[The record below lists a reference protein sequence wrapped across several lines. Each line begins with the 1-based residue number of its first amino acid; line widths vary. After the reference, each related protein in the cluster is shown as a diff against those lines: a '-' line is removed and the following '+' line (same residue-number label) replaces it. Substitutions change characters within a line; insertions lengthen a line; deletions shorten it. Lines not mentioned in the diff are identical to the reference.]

1 MIGKQQVMKVTCQ
14 KNVKGF
20 PVKSK
25 HLLTTQ
31 KPPMG
36 RSFMSAANA
45 ERSFVA
51 NTPLIS
57 IRESTLEKGL
67 GSVEIVG
74 NSLAR
79 PPT

>member
-1 MIGKQQVMKVTCQ
+1 MKVTSQ
-14 KNVKGF
+14 KSVRAF

-31 KPPMG
+31 KPPME
-36 RSFMSAANA
+36 RNFMSAANV
-45 ERSFVA
+45 ERPSVA
-51 NTPLIS
+51 NTPLIN
-57 IRESTLEKGL
+57 IRESTPERGL